1 MPVGY
6 PIGARYTTGMLQRL
20 RLRNFRSFR
29 DATVAF
35 GSLNIVLGAN
45 ASGKT
50 NLMQAF
56 RFLRDLT
63 RHDLEYAAAQQG
75 GVEYLCHLGSA
86 DSTFTLEATHK
97 LRSGGRKTSWRVAQ
111 VEHALTVR
119 VVRTRYA
126 VEILQESLVA
136 TLGRDAAA
144 TVHLTRRGDTATVR
158 IEPHSV
164 ADALGMPAE
173 GRFELPKAVSLLQY
187 APFPLHIPRLYT
199 DLLAIYDFTPKAAK
213 GSASLAAYSELNEDA
228 SNLAQVLARIMLHE
242 AQRARLQNLLR
253 YLLPHLESLEV
264 APILGKEVQ
273 LQAKE
278 SYFVQPIPAML
289 LSEGTVEVIALV
301 VALFFSK
308 PHAETLLFEEPDRS
322 LHPQVLA
329 RLMSLLRE
337 VAARK
342 QLIFTT
348 HSPEILRHARVEELL
363 LVERDAQGGSI
374 IKRPAELEMVRH
386 FLENQL
392 GLEHLFV
399 ENLLS
404 R

>member
-1 MPVGY
+1 LSSSEACRIPDRREVYYGH
-6 PIGARYTTGMLQRL
+6 A
-20 RLRNFRSFR
+20 
-29 DATVAF
+29 AT
-35 GSLNIVLGAN
+35 S
-45 ASGKT
+45 T
-50 NLMQAF
+50 P
-56 RFLRDLT
+56 
-63 RHDLEYAAAQQG
+63 AQLPQF
-75 GVEYLCHLGSA
+75 S
-86 DSTFTLEATHK
+86 
-97 LRSGGRKTSWRVAQ
+97 GRKTPWRTAQ
-111 VEHALTVR
+111 VEHTLTVR

-136 TLGRDAAA
+136 TLGRGRGDAA
-144 TVHLTRRGDTATVR
+144 TVHLARRGERATVR
-158 IEPHSV
+158 IDPYPV
-164 ADALGMPAE
+164 ADALGTPAA
-173 GRFELPKAVSLLQY
+173 GQFELPKTASLLSL

-199 DLLAIYDFTPKAAK
+199 DLLALYDFAPKTAK
-213 GSASLAAYSELNEDA
+213 RSAPLTAHHELSEDA
-228 SNLAQVLARIMLHE
+228 SNLAQVLARILQHE
-242 AQRARLQNLLR
+242 AQCARLQNLLR

-278 SYFVQPIPAML
+278 PYFVQPIPAAL

-308 PHAETLLFEEPDRS
+308 PQAETLLFEEPDRS

-363 LVERDAQGGSI
+363 LVERDAQGGSV

>member
-1 MPVGY
+1 
-6 PIGARYTTGMLQRL
+6 MLQRL

-86 DSTFTLEATHK
+86 GSTFTLEATHK
-97 LRSGGRKTSWRVAQ
+97 LRGGGRKTAQAWRVAR

-126 VEILQESLVA
+126 VEIAQESLMA
-136 TLGRDAAA
+136 TLARGRGDAA
-144 TVHLTRRGDTATVR
+144 TVHLARRGERATVR
-158 IEPHSV
+158 IDPRSV
-164 ADALGMPAE
+164 ADALGTPAE
-173 GRFELPKAVSLLQY
+173 GQFDLPKTASLLSV

-199 DLLAIYDFTPKAAK
+199 DLLALHDFTPKTAK
-213 GSASLAAYSELNEDA
+213 RSAPLTTHRELSEDA
-228 SNLAQVLARIMLHE
+228 SNLAQVLARILQHE

-278 SYFVQPIPAML
+278 PYFAQPIPAAL

-329 RLMSLLRE
+329 RLMHLLRE

-348 HSPEILRHARVEELL
+348 HSPEILRHARVEDLL
-363 LVERDAQGGSI
+363 LVERDAQGGSV
-374 IKRPAELEMVRH
+374 IKRPAELEMVRA
-386 FLENQL
+386 FLESQL